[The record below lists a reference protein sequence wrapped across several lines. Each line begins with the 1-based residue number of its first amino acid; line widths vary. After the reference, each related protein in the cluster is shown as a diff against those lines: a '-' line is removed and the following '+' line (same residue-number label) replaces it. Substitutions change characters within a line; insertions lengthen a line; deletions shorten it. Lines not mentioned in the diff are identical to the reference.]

1 MAEPENSAAWFI
13 LHENERYGPF
23 TVQQLKEGA
32 LDYELHPR
40 YDMAW
45 QEGMADWI
53 PAGEVEGLFEKIGSP
68 KKEAEEHQD
77 HKKKKHKKEEKE
89 QDTTSPFGEDEF
101 AEEPSNDYDEMEW
114 EGVSRGGYI
123 FFIYFFPVL
132 WLVGLTYL
140 SKMLPGIFGPEIA
153 PIITACLA
161 FLPLI
166 LGIIA
171 IIQRLD
177 NLAMRRLWF
186 FGLFAPILNLW
197 LGYRLFACPPGY
209 AEHKRLGALG
219 WILSLLY
226 WLPFLA
232 VIAVFGLFAVKGPD
246 MFKTVIEKNK
256 DQYEQFMQKVKE
268 ATETPEEK
276 KAREEEQ
283 KAKEK
288 AAKGPSIIPIRR

>member
-1 MAEPENSAAWFI
+1 MEEPEITATWFI
-13 LHENERYGPF
+13 LHEGQRFGPF
-23 TVQQLKEGA
+23 TVEQLKEGA
-32 LDYELHPR
+32 LDHELHPR

-53 PAGEVEGLFEKIGSP
+53 PAGEVEGLFEKTGGS
-68 KKEAEEHQD
+68 KIENEEQD
-77 HKKKKHKKEEKE
+77 HKKKKKKKKEEKE
-89 QDTTSPFGEDEF
+89 EDATSPFGEDEF
-101 AEEPSNDYDEMEW
+101 AEEPSNDYDEVEW

-123 FFIYFFPVL
+123 FFIYFFPGL

-161 FLPLI
+161 FLPAI
-166 LGIIA
+166 LGIFA

-186 FGLFAPILNLW
+186 LGLFAPILNLW

-209 AEHKRLGALG
+209 AEHKRLGVLG
-219 WILSLLY
+219 WILAFFY
-226 WLPFLA
+226 WLPLLA
-232 VIAVFGLFAVKGPD
+232 VIAVFALFAVKGPEL
-246 MFKTVIEKNK
+246 FQPIIEKNK

>member
-1 MAEPENSAAWFI
+1 
-13 LHENERYGPF
+13 LHDNARYGPF

-53 PAGEVEGLFEKIGSP
+53 PAGEVEGLFEKIGST
-68 KKEAEEHQD
+68 KNKAEEHQD
-77 HKKKKHKKEEKE
+77 YKKTKKKKEEKE
-89 QDTTSPFGEDEF
+89 EDATSPFGEDEF
-101 AEEPSNDYDEMEW
+101 AEELSDDYDEMEW

-123 FFIYFFPVL
+123 FFIYIFPGL

-140 SKMLPGIFGPEIA
+140 SKMLPGIFGADIA
-153 PIITACLA
+153 SIITACLA

-171 IIQRLD
+171 ILQRLD

-186 FGLFAPILNLW
+186 LGLFAPILNLW
-197 LGYRLFACPPGY
+197 LGYRLFACPSGY

-219 WILSLLY
+219 WILAFFY
-226 WLPFLA
+226 WLPLLA
-232 VIAVFGLFAVKGPD
+232 VIAVFALFAVKGPEL
-246 MFKTVIEKNK
+246 FQPIIEKNK
-256 DQYEQFMQKVKE
+256 DQYEHLMQKVKE
-268 ATETPEEK
+268 ATETPAER